1 MENFGRYVAIASVI
15 ALLFLIPIANNKEKI
30 QRIRELHI
38 ENLRMRYIEHVMK
51 YRVISL
57 AEWEDF
63 CTQVNRYGGGYDIEL
78 SVGVLKH
85 IPTEDSLLNG
95 SMYDM
100 HYEKEIEEV
109 LYQTGN
115 YVLEHGAQV
124 MIKLDETEAGAGIS
138 WMREEEL

>member
-1 MENFGRYVAIASVI
+1 MENFGRYVAIVSVI
-15 ALLFLIPIANNKEKI
+15 SLLFLIPIANNKEKI

-63 CTQVNRYGGGYDIEL
+63 CAQVNRYGGGYDIEL

-85 IPTEDSLLNG
+85 IPTDDSLLNG
-95 SMYDM
+95 SMYVM
-100 HYEKEIEEV
+100 HYGKEIKEV

-124 MIKLDETEAGAGIS
+124 MIKLDETEAGAGIL

>member
-1 MENFGRYVAIASVI
+1 VENFGRYVAIVSVI
-15 ALLFLIPIANNKEKI
+15 ALLFLIPIVNYKEKI

-51 YRVISL
+51 CRVICL

-85 IPTEDSLLNG
+85 IPAEDSLVNG
-95 SMYDM
+95 SMYVI
-100 HYEKEIEEV
+100 HYEKEIKEV

-124 MIKLDETEAGAGIS
+124 MIKLDKTKAGAGIL
-138 WMREEEL
+138 WMSEEEL